1 MVLRSRGEFANQ
13 TDTIQLRAEFRGP
26 DGIRTDLDTFPEF
39 SVIQPSGNVAL
50 EPTTLGVYR
59 VSTGLYGFDYD
70 ICYNC
75 PIGVYTDVWSGTLNS
90 LTVYQTGNF
99 VVQNTQL
106 PAINTDGYIHIGD
119 EVPFCYSQN
128 ALLNINKIIKVM
140 RARLSS
146 QGKARIKDEYG
157 NYKYIDCD
165 IYTIPQLATF
175 AAVSLPAFNE
185 IPHFT
190 WYTWEDTDF
199 VDQFLDVLAQHAT
212 VFALA
217 SKVMLERGREFD
229 ITDNGT
235 SFRPPGV
242 SDVLQTQYT
251 TELNNWWE
259 KVKLI
264 KQNMKPMG
272 IGLGTLRP
280 MAINPAYLRLR
291 HLRARQIY

>member
-26 DGIRTDLDTFPEF
+26 DGTRTDLDSYPQF
-39 SVIQPSGNVAL
+39 SVMQPSGNVAL
-50 EPTTLGVYR
+50 EPTTAGVYR
-59 VSTGLYGFDYD
+59 ISEGLYGFDYE

-75 PIGVYTDVWSGTLNS
+75 PIGVYTDVWSGTLTG

-106 PAINTDGYIHIGD
+106 PAIPTDGYRHLGD
-119 EVPFCYSQN
+119 DVPFNYSQN
-128 ALLNINKIIKVM
+128 ALLNVNKVIKVM
-140 RARLSS
+140 RARLNS
-146 QGKARIKDEYG
+146 QGKARVKDEYG
-157 NYKYIDCD
+157 NVKYIDCD
-165 IYTIPQLATF
+165 IYTVPQLATF
-175 AAVSLPAFNE
+175 AGTAITAFNE

-190 WYTWEDTDF
+190 WFNWEDTEF
-199 VDQFLDVLAQHAT
+199 VDEFLEVLAQYA
-212 VFALA
+212 VIMALA

-251 TELNNWWE
+251 TELNNWFE
-259 KVKLI
+259 KIKLI
-264 KQNMKPMG
+264 KANTKPMG
-272 IGLGTLRP
+272 LGLGTLRP
-280 MAINPAYLRLR
+280 MQTHPSFMRLR
-291 HLRARQIY
+291 HLRARRIF